1 MTDIK
6 ACLLRAVQLQDI
18 SDSARLD
25 VELLLARV
33 FDKDR
38 SYFFSWPEQELTTA
52 QLAAFEQL
60 FARRLKGEPIAH
72 ILGEREFWSLSL
84 QVNASTLIPRPDTE
98 LLVELALEL
107 FSEQHISALDLGTGT
122 GAIALALASEKPLWH
137 FLALDQS
144 QAACDL
150 AESNRKMLAINNV
163 QVLHSNWFSVLKAP
177 RLSAKR
183 FDLIVSNPP
192 YIDKDDHHLSEGDV
206 SFEPLSA
213 LVADD
218 SGLADIKHISSAA
231 IDFLN
236 PGGYLLLEHGYNQ
249 AAAVRRSLTAA
260 GFASVKSKKD
270 LNGNDRATLGR
281 WPSQW

>member
-1 MTDIK
+1 LTDIK
-6 ACLLRAVQLQDI
+6 TCLLRAVQLQDV

-25 VELLLARV
+25 VELLLAHV

-38 SYFFSWPEQELTTA
+38 SYFFSWPEKELTST
-52 QLAAFEQL
+52 QLAIFEQF
-60 FARRLKGEPIAH
+60 FARRLKGEPIAY

-98 LLVELALEL
+98 LLVEMALEL
-107 FSEQHISALDLGTGT
+107 FSEQNIRVLDLGTGT

-137 FLALDQS
+137 LFALDQS

-150 AESNRKMLAINNV
+150 AESNRKMLGIDNV
-163 QVLHSNWFSVLKAP
+163 QVLQSNWFSALTASE
-177 RLSAKR
+177 LSAKS

-218 SGLADIKHISSAA
+218 AGLADIKHITAAA
-231 IDFLN
+231 IDFIN
-236 PGGYLLLEHGYNQ
+236 PGGYLLFEHGYNQ
-249 AAAVRRSLTAA
+249 AAAVRNILMAA

-270 LNGNDRATLGR
+270 LNGNDRATLGC
-281 WPSQW
+281 WPS

>member
-6 ACLLRAVQLQDI
+6 TCLLRAVQLQDV

-25 VELLLARV
+25 VELLLAHV

-38 SYFFSWPEQELTTA
+38 SYFFSWPEKELTST
-52 QLAAFEQL
+52 QLAIFEQF
-60 FARRLKGEPIAH
+60 FARRLKGEPIAY

-98 LLVELALEL
+98 LLVEMALEL
-107 FSEQHISALDLGTGT
+107 FSEQNIRVLDLGTGT

-137 FLALDQS
+137 LFALDQS

-150 AESNRKMLAINNV
+150 AESNRKMLGIDNV
-163 QVLHSNWFSVLKAP
+163 QVLQSNWFSALTASE
-177 RLSAKR
+177 LSAKS

-218 SGLADIKHISSAA
+218 AGLADIKHITAAA
-231 IDFLN
+231 IDFIN
-236 PGGYLLLEHGYNQ
+236 PGGYLLFEHGYNQ
-249 AAAVRRSLTAA
+249 AAAVRNILMAA

-270 LNGNDRATLGR
+270 LNGNDRATLGC
-281 WPSQW
+281 WPS

>member
-1 MTDIK
+1 
-6 ACLLRAVQLQDI
+6 VQLQDV

-25 VELLLARV
+25 VELLLAHV

-38 SYFFSWPEQELTTA
+38 SYFFSWPEKELTST
-52 QLAAFEQL
+52 QLAIFEQF
-60 FARRLKGEPIAH
+60 FARRLKGEPIAY

-98 LLVELALEL
+98 LLVEMALEL
-107 FSEQHISALDLGTGT
+107 FSEQNIRVLDLGTGT

-137 FLALDQS
+137 LFALDQS

-150 AESNRKMLAINNV
+150 AESNRKMLGIDNV
-163 QVLHSNWFSVLKAP
+163 QVLQSNWFSALTASE
-177 RLSAKR
+177 LSAKS

-218 SGLADIKHISSAA
+218 AGLADIKHITAAA
-231 IDFLN
+231 IDFIN
-236 PGGYLLLEHGYNQ
+236 PGGYLLFEHGYNQ
-249 AAAVRRSLTAA
+249 AAAVRNILMAA

-270 LNGNDRATLGR
+270 LNGNDRATLGC
-281 WPSQW
+281 WPS

>member
-1 MTDIK
+1 MTNVK
-6 ACLLRAVQLQDI
+6 TCLLRAAQLQNV

-25 VELLLARV
+25 VELLLAQV
-33 FDKDR
+33 FNKDR
-38 SYFFSWPEQELTTA
+38 SYFFSWPEKELTST
-52 QLAAFEQL
+52 QLAKFEQL
-60 FARRLKGEPIAH
+60 FARRLTGEPIAH

-98 LLVELALEL
+98 LLVELALDL
-107 FSEQHISALDLGTGT
+107 FPEQNIRALDLGTGT

-150 AESNRKMLAINNV
+150 AESNRKMLGINNV
-163 QVLHSNWFSVLKAP
+163 QVLQSHWFSALKSPA
-177 RLSAKR
+177 LSVKR

-192 YIDKDDHHLSEGDV
+192 YIDENDAHLSEGDV
-206 SFEPLSA
+206 RFEPLSA

-218 SGLADIKHISSAA
+218 AGLADIKHITGAA
-231 IDFLN
+231 IEFLN

-249 AAAVRRSLTAA
+249 AAAVRGILTLA
-260 GFASVKSKKD
+260 GFASVTSEKD

-281 WPSQW
+281 WPS

>member
-1 MTDIK
+1 MTDVK
-6 ACLLRAVQLQDI
+6 TCLLRAAQLQDV

-25 VELLLARV
+25 VELLLAQV

-38 SYFFSWPEQELTTA
+38 SYFFSWPEKELTST
-52 QLAAFEQL
+52 QLAKFEQL

-107 FSEQHISALDLGTGT
+107 FFEQNINALDLGTGT
-122 GAIALALASEKPLWH
+122 GAIALALASEKPLWY
-137 FLALDQS
+137 FLALDRS

-150 AESNRKMLAINNV
+150 AESNRKMLGLDNV
-163 QVLHSNWFSVLKAP
+163 QVLQSNWFSALKESA
-177 RLSAKR
+177 LSAKR

-192 YIDKDDHHLSEGDV
+192 YIDKDDHHLGEGDV
-206 SFEPLSA
+206 SFEPRSA
-213 LVADD
+213 LVAADA
-218 SGLADIKHISSAA
+218 GLADIKHITAA
-231 IDFLN
+231 ASEFLN
-236 PGGYLLLEHGYNQ
+236 PRGYLLFEHGYNQ
-249 AAAVRRSLTAA
+249 AAAVRNILTAA
-260 GFASVKSKKD
+260 GFVSVKSEKD

-281 WPSQW
+281 WPS

>member
-6 ACLLRAVQLQDI
+6 TCLLRAAQLQDV

-25 VELLLARV
+25 VELLLAHV

-38 SYFFSWPEQELTTA
+38 SYFFSWPEKALTST
-52 QLAAFEQL
+52 QLATFEQF
-60 FARRLKGEPIAH
+60 FARRLRGEPIAH

-98 LLVELALEL
+98 LLVEIALEL
-107 FSEQHISALDLGTGT
+107 FPQQSIRALDLGTGT

-137 FLALDQS
+137 LLALDQS
-144 QAACDL
+144 QAACEL
-150 AESNRKMLAINNV
+150 AESNRKMLAIDNV
-163 QVLHSNWFSVLKAP
+163 QVLQSNWFAALKAP
-177 RLSAKR
+177 ALSAKR

-218 SGLADIKHISSAA
+218 AGLADIKHITAAA
-231 IDFLN
+231 IDFINL
-236 PGGYLLLEHGYNQ
+236 GGYLLFEHGYNQ
-249 AAAVRRSLTAA
+249 AAAVRRILMAA
-260 GFASVKSKKD
+260 GFANVKSEKD

-281 WPSQW
+281 WPS